1 MKEVL
6 LNQNLLNVTQ
16 LFLPKMRFTRLS
28 IFVIIFSSSIAFAQK
43 EKQYKINTIAFYNV
57 ENLFDYEDDP
67 LTFDEEFTPE
77 GRNNWTKEIYE
88 DKLSKLARVISDIGV
103 DVTGTAPAI
112 IGVAEVENRRVLEDL
127 VNEDLLV
134 GQDYGIVHVD
144 SPDRRGIDVALLYKK
159 KLFTPTN
166 YKAHELILYDSQDQ
180 TKRIYTRDQLLVSGM
195 LDGEMVH
202 LIVNHWPSRSGGEER
217 SRPNRMKAA
226 ELNKKIMDSLFSEDP
241 YAKIITMGDFN
252 DDPTSPSVK
261 QVLQT
266 KNSRDNMKMK
276 ELFNP
281 MDEMHKKGMGTLAY
295 RDAWNLFDQII
306 ISSELAKK
314 DYSSYR
320 FYKAGIFNKSYL
332 QTPRGQYKGY
342 PFRMFANGYTGG
354 YSDHFPVYIYLIK
367 EKISN

>member
-1 MKEVL
+1 
-6 LNQNLLNVTQ
+6 
-16 LFLPKMRFTRLS
+16 MRFSRLS
-28 IFVIIFSSSIAFAQK
+28 IFAILFSCSFAFAQND
-43 EKQYKINTIAFYNV
+43 KQYKINTIAFYNV

-67 LTFDEEFTPE
+67 LTFDEDFTPD
-77 GRNNWTKEIYE
+77 GKNNWTKEIYE
-88 DKLSKLARVISDIGV
+88 DKLSKLARVISEIGA
-103 DVTGTAPAI
+103 DVTGSSPAI

-127 VNEDLLV
+127 VNQPQLI
-134 GQDYGIVHVD
+134 GQDYGIVHQD

-159 KLFTPTN
+159 KLFTPTSH
-166 YKAHELILYDSQDQ
+166 KAFELELYDSQDR

-195 LDGEMVH
+195 LDGEMIHV
-202 LIVNHWPSRSGGEER
+202 IVNHWPSRYGGEER
-217 SRPNRMKAA
+217 SRPSRIKAA

-241 YAKIITMGDFN
+241 YAKILTMGDLN

-261 QVLQT
+261 EVLKT
-266 KNSRDNMKMK
+266 KITRDNMEMK
-276 ELFNP
+276 EFYNP
-281 MDEMHKKGMGTLAY
+281 MEDMHKKGMGTLAY

-306 ISSELAKK
+306 ISTEMAKK

-320 FYKAGIFNKSYL
+320 FYKAGIFNKKYL

-367 EKISN
+367 EIDPSK

>member
-1 MKEVL
+1 
-6 LNQNLLNVTQ
+6 
-16 LFLPKMRFTRLS
+16 MRFTRLS
-28 IFVIIFSSSIAFAQK
+28 LFVILFSTSLAFAQK

-67 LTFDEEFTPE
+67 LIFDEDYTPE
-77 GRNNWTKEIYE
+77 GKNSWTKEIYE
-88 DKLSKLARVISDIGV
+88 DKLSKLAKVISEIGA
-103 DVTGTAPAI
+103 DVTGTSPAI
-112 IGVAEVENRRVLEDL
+112 IGVSEVENRRVLEDL
-127 VNEDLLV
+127 VNEKLLV
-134 GQDYGIVHVD
+134 DQDYGIVHFD

-166 YKAHELILYDSQDQ
+166 YKAYELILYDSQDR

-195 LDGEMVH
+195 LDGEMIHV
-202 LIVNHWPSRSGGEER
+202 IVNHWPSRYGGEER

-226 ELNKKIMDSLFSEDP
+226 ELNKKIMDSLFSENP
-241 YAKIITMGDFN
+241 YAKIMTMGDLN

-261 QVLQT
+261 EVLQT
-266 KNSRDNMKMK
+266 KSDREKLKMK
-276 ELFNP
+276 EFYNP
-281 MDEMHKKGMGTLAY
+281 MEDMHKKGMGTLAY

-320 FYKAGIFNKSYL
+320 FYKAGIFNKTYL

-342 PFRMFANGYTGG
+342 PFRSYANGYTGG

-367 EKISN
+367 EKVKTN